1 MSCASCASQNQA
13 EFNAEINIH
22 FRGIESLDMPSVLV
36 FPKISV
42 CLDCGTSA
50 FTTPD
55 TGLAIL
61 ATGTGTRETSSRQ
74 EKDDDAALCA

>member
-1 MSCASCASQNQA
+1 
-13 EFNAEINIH
+13 
-22 FRGIESLDMPSVLV
+22 MPSVLV